1 MNQRDSLLAKCGA
14 IVLLGLSF
22 GFAQAALPPQYQN
35 EKDLTVMMDYVKAHP
50 EVMSSLHAID
60 LNYYTVYYGE
70 GCSVL
75 FEREQVERPEGW
87 VGPAAPLVFKAK
99 QCEEKTQADSG
110 FTEISEDMGGITARD
125 TEACGP
131 VITEEGCE

>member
-14 IVLLGLSF
+14 IFLFSISF
-22 GFAQAALPPQYQN
+22 GVAQAALPPQFQN
-35 EKDLTVMMDYVKAHP
+35 EKDLGVMMEYVKAHP
-50 EVMSSLHAID
+50 EVMSGLHAID
-60 LNYYTVYYGE
+60 LNYFTVYYGE

-75 FEREQVERPEGW
+75 FEREKIERSEGW

-99 QCEEKTQADSG
+99 QCEEEAQTDSG
-110 FTEISEDMGGITARD
+110 FTEISDDMGGITSRD

-131 VITEEGCE
+131 IITEEGCE